1 MHNNNEL
8 TGQQTKFSKWLNDTF
23 HEGKHAT
30 NAPIDFQGKHFG
42 GGYHR
47 ELSKGHDILCF
58 VDGIKMFKE
67 GKFEAIRYENGVA
80 KVFAT
85 DTIGVYNMIET
96 GWGPAEG
103 FDVPALYKATTPLI
117 IRATVAGEYTA
128 TLKLVK
134 ASDRSVV
141 ASKEVSV
148 VVE

>member
-80 KVFAT
+80 KVVVTAFNQYGKAACPIFLDLSSPFPKISQEKSPLHHIFC
-85 DTIGVYNMIET
+85 DTED
-96 GWGPAEG
+96 
-103 FDVPALYKATTPLI
+103 FPLN
-117 IRATVAGEYTA
+117 
-128 TLKLVK
+128 
-134 ASDRSVV
+134 
-141 ASKEVSV
+141 
-148 VVE
+148 